1 MSNKESEKLK
11 SFKSKIS
18 NIVQSNITRAL
29 IFFAIVLCMVFCM
42 ASMLKY
48 TQFKNELQRLQ
59 SEVSSIQEGVV
70 TVREETQ
77 TEQTISYLETE
88 MTRHREFIE
97 SQENRL
103 VWLVGIIGSF
113 AVVLLAY
120 VGLENRRAIKQTV
133 REQYGD
139 AVSEVVGEMIGSKE
153 NEQYLKQAVMAERK
167 AKTTGVLFLY
177 FNNKRLEGSDSRK
190 RLMTAED
197 ELLEAGF
204 KVRHKKY
211 HLNSDQSDF
220 EDLMKKDEIIVF
232 EVNPQDP
239 NNGKSFPKTG
249 ADGMAQLSVPEKT
262 TNYSDDSKSESDINS
277 SNSVQINKPDIDVS
291 GKTNE
296 SSMKNSPD
304 TQDPHQR
311 LRNLFAVVCDQENK
325 MGIMYYEN
333 SLPDFNTMKN
343 KKNISIVNMCS
354 TLKQI
359 IYTLLYH

>member
-1 MSNKESEKLK
+1 MSNKKSEKLK
-11 SFKSKIS
+11 SAKSKIS
-18 NIVQSNITRAL
+18 NTVQSNITRAL
-29 IFFAIVLCMVFCM
+29 IFLAIVLCMVFCM

-133 REQYGD
+133 REQYDD

-167 AKTTGVLFLY
+167 AKTTKILFLY
-177 FNNKRLEGSDSRK
+177 WDDQNMKVQPSRK
-190 RLMTAED
+190 RLNSVEEEMYK
-197 ELLEAGF
+197 AGF
-204 KVRHKKY
+204 DVSRKQFGFGAEQK
-211 HLNSDQSDF
+211 DF
-220 EDLMKKDEIIVF
+220 ERLIRKSNVIVYEVNPDIEDIPSDKKDEPQQRNKSSEGLNQTAIQMDDVDQAKASTPNKQSDSEDKIYKKEVF
-232 EVNPQDP
+232 
-239 NNGKSFPKTG
+239 KSLV
-249 ADGMAQLSVPEKT
+249 AACHHQ
-262 TNYSDDSKSESDINS
+262 
-277 SNSVQINKPDIDVS
+277 Q
-291 GKTNE
+291 
-296 SSMKNSPD
+296 KNSILYFEGP
-304 TQDPHQR
+304 R
-311 LRNLFAVVCDQENK
+311 LSGF
-325 MGIMYYEN
+325 Y
-333 SLPDFNTMKN
+333 TMKE
-343 KKNISIVNMCS
+343 KEFVAISNMCL
-354 TLKQI
+354 TLKQMLYSI
-359 IYTLLYH
+359 LYH